1 MNPTVTQ
8 YPPIVAESHL
18 ATETVR
24 IVVAEDVL
32 LVREG
37 IQRVIETFPD
47 LELVAAVGDYD
58 TLLAAVEE
66 HEPDVVVTDIRMPPT
81 SSNEGIKAATRLR
94 ETAPGIGV
102 VVLSQYVEPAYALE
116 LLAAGSQRRAYLLK
130 ERVSEPDQIANAVR
144 EVARGGSVVDPRV
157 VEVLVAGARRVDDPL
172 SGLTRREREVLE
184 QIAQGKSNA
193 GVAAALFLTERAVEK
208 HINTLFAKLGL
219 SAEPEVHRR
228 VSAVLMYLSAL
239 RE

>member
-1 MNPTVTQ
+1 VTATVNQ
-8 YPPIVAESHL
+8 YPPTVAEPVAPAL
-18 ATETVR
+18 VR

-66 HEPDVVVTDIRMPPT
+66 HTPDVVVTDIRMPPT

-94 ETAPGIGV
+94 EIAPDTGV

-130 ERVSEPDQIANAVR
+130 ERVSEPDQIADAIR

-157 VEVLVAGARRVDDPL
+157 VEVLVAGARRADDPL
-172 SGLTRREREVLE
+172 AGLTRREREVLE

-193 GVAAALFLTERAVEK
+193 GVASALVLTERAVEK

-219 SAEPEVHRR
+219 TAEPEVHRR
-228 VSAVLMYLSAL
+228 VSAVLVYLSAL
-239 RE
+239 RN

>member
-1 MNPTVTQ
+1 VTASQYQ
-8 YPPIVAESHL
+8 YPPSVAESEVP
-18 ATETVR
+18 TRVR
-24 IVVAEDVL
+24 IVVADDAL

-37 IQRVIETFPD
+37 IQRVIETYPD
-47 LELVAAVGDYD
+47 LDMVSAVGDLD

-66 HEPDVVVTDIRMPPT
+66 HKPDVVVTDIRMPPT
-81 SSNEGIKAATRLR
+81 WSDEGIKAATRLR
-94 ETAPGIGV
+94 ETAPETGV

-130 ERVSEPDQIANAVR
+130 ERVSEPDQIADAIR
-144 EVARGGSVVDPRV
+144 EVARGGSVVDSRV
-157 VEVLVAGARRVDDPL
+157 IEVLVAGVRRVEDPL
-172 SGLTRREREVLE
+172 ATLTRREREVLE

-193 GVAAALFLTERAVEK
+193 GVASALFLTERAVEK

-228 VSAVLMYLSAL
+228 VSAVLLYLSSL
-239 RE
+239 RD